1 MDYFYAGFEIRTSGI
16 YRINQLKIFEFHIEL
31 LYGHSLNIFFIFKL
45 YLYFLIIEVILIKNQ
60 ILPLKNLHQ
69 SHPIHMFHIQFPIL
83 YEPLLNLLRYFNLS
97 NLLNPSDHS
106 DLILL
111 FQILSSKGPR
121 DHSANRLSG
130 TGSASSRT
138 TVDLVFTVI
147 GEIGVPRTRYSL
159 EMRVV
164 GLFQV
169 QVVDQSADGRAQC
182 EAVLE
187 PGLDC

>member
-1 MDYFYAGFEIRTSGI
+1 MDYFYAGFEIWTSSI
-16 YRINQLKIFEFHIEL
+16 YSINQLKIFEFYIEL
-31 LYGHSLNIFFIFKL
+31 LYGHSLNNFFIFKH
-45 YLYFLIIEVILIKNQ
+45 YLYFLTIEVILIKNQ

-69 SHPIHMFHIQFPIL
+69 SHPIHIFHIHTAIL
-83 YEPLLNLLRYFNLS
+83 YEPLLNLLGYSNLP

-106 DLILL
+106 GLILL
-111 FQILSSKGPR
+111 FQILGCKGPR

-138 TVDLVFTVI
+138 TVNLVFAVV
-147 GEIGVPRTRYSL
+147 GEIGVPRTRNCL
-159 EMRVV
+159 EMRIV

-169 QVVDQSADGRAQC
+169 QVIDQSADGRAQGK
-182 EAVLE
+182 AVLE